1 MRHLIQT
8 ITINDKGG
16 QTLKS
21 YLLID
26 INAYVF
32 VALANMHR

>member
-1 MRHLIQT
+1 MSHSVQI
-8 ITINDKGG
+8 ITINDRGD

-21 YLLID
+21 YLIID

-32 VALANMHR
+32 VALANMYR